1 MIKQF
6 YDGPTPL
13 VDNHGNVKGLFLC
26 KDSSELFCGL
36 RPTFNGPLKN

>member
-13 VDNHGNVKGLFLC
+13 VWQSWQYERVTSL
-26 KDSSELFCGL
+26 
-36 RPTFNGPLKN
+36 